1 MKIGQTLN
9 KRLHVLLACWLL
21 VPTLANAQRIEYY
34 HLDALGSV
42 RAVTDE
48 NADVIER
55 HDYLPYGEEWNP
67 EPSTNSR
74 KFTGKERDE
83 ETGFDYFGARYY
95 ESQLARFTT
104 IDPALTFAENRVDP
118 QRWNRYAYVR
128 NNPLR
133 YVDPDGKILETPW
146 DIFNITL
153 GLASLGANVA
163 VGNVGGAAADA
174 VGLAIDVAAAIAPGV
189 PGGAGTTLRA
199 IRGADKV
206 ADLTKTARRGY
217 QWTRSGTQATSQGFR
232 SFSAFKRAAGR
243 AGPGR
248 QWHHVVEQTP
258 NNLSRFGADTIHNNS
273 NLIPVDIETHRRIS
287 GFFSSKQPFT
297 QGSTVRQWLGTRSLE
312 QQTKFGQE
320 VLERF
325 AKK

>member
-1 MKIGQTLN
+1 MKIGRATSKKLQ
-9 KRLHVLLACWLL
+9 VLLGCLLL
-21 VPTLANAQRIEYY
+21 VPGLANAQRIEYY

-95 ESQLARFTT
+95 EAQLARFTT
-104 IDPALTFAENRVDP
+104 IDPALTFEENRVDP

-128 NNPLR
+128 NNPMR

-174 VGLAIDVAAAIAPGV
+174 VGLAIDVAAAVVPGV
-189 PGGAGTTLRA
+189 PGGAGTAIRA

-206 ADLTKTARRGY
+206 ADITRTTRRGR
-217 QWTRSGTQATSQGFR
+217 QVRSQIHHVATDKSIKSGFTEQFNR
-232 SFSAFKRAAGR
+232 VFSR
-243 AGPGR
+243 AGMNLQDDANKLLLQGHSGR
-248 QWHHVVEQTP
+248 HSPKYHQYVLGRLKTVTDGLSG
-258 NNLSRFGADTIHNNS
+258 NNYTRALRNE
-273 NLIPVDIETHRRIS
+273 L
-287 GFFSSKQPFT
+287 
-297 QGSTVRQWLGTRSLE
+297 GSIRTELTRNPDLVKGIGLE
-312 QQTKFGQE
+312 
-320 VLERF
+320 
-325 AKK
+325 

>member
-1 MKIGQTLN
+1 MKTGRAIGKKAL
-9 KRLHVLLACWLL
+9 VLLGYLLL
-21 VPTLANAQRIEYY
+21 VPSLANAQQVEYY

-48 NADVIER
+48 QGDVIER
-55 HDYLPYGEEWNP
+55 HDYLPYGEEWNAA
-67 EPSTNSR
+67 PSNNSK

-104 IDPALTFAENRVDP
+104 IDPALTFADNRVDP

-174 VGLAIDVAAAIAPGV
+174 VGLAIDVAAAVVPGV
-189 PGGAGTTLRA
+189 PGGAGSALRA
-199 IRGADKV
+199 MRGADKARDLIAINRASGKAAEVKV
-206 ADLTKTARRGY
+206 AAELVAEGKTILGQQVCCR
-217 QWTRSGTQATSQGFR
+217 TSQGRRFIDVLTKDKVG
-232 SFSAFKRAAGR
+232 SVAA
-243 AGPGR
+243 
-248 QWHHVVEQTP
+248 VE
-258 NNLSRFGADTIHNNS
+258 
-273 NLIPVDIETHRRIS
+273 VKS
-287 GFFSSKQPFT
+287 GNA
-297 QGSTVRQWLGTRSLE
+297 TRSVL
-312 QQTKFGQE
+312 QRTKDAEIAVGRGTFVGKNSPPALKGRNLTVE
-320 VLERF
+320 TIER
-325 AKK
+325 KPK